1 MHVDVN
7 DLGSLMTSS
16 RNKRVTAVGRILRK
30 YKLDELPQLYNVLKN
45 EMSIVGPRP
54 ELRKYVDLYSNFDRE
69 ILLIK
74 PGITDYASIL
84 FRNENK
90 LLALQANPEQHY
102 IESVVPVKIRLNRKY
117 ANNKTL
123 KNYFVIITKTIV
135 SIFK

>member
-1 MHVDVN
+1 
-7 DLGSLMTSS
+7 LMTSS
-16 RNKRVTAVGRILRK
+16 RNKRVTAVGRFLRK

>member
-1 MHVDVN
+1 
-7 DLGSLMTSS
+7 
-16 RNKRVTAVGRILRK
+16 
-30 YKLDELPQLYNVLKN
+30 
-45 EMSIVGPRP
+45 
-54 ELRKYVDLYSNFDRE
+54 LRKYVDLYSNFDLE

-90 LLALQANPEQHY
+90 LLALQSNPEQHY

-123 KNYFVIITKTIV
+123 KNYFVIIAKTIV

>member
-1 MHVDVN
+1 
-7 DLGSLMTSS
+7 MTSGHS
-16 RNKRVTAVGRILRK
+16 HRVTRVGHFLRK

-90 LLALQANPEQHY
+90 LLALQANPEKHY
-102 IESVVPVKIRLNRKY
+102 IETVVPVKIRLNRKY

-123 KNYFVIITKTIV
+123 KNYLIIIVKTIV
-135 SIFK
+135 SLFN